1 MRLIRCAATVA
12 ILAAGASIVP
22 ASGTGHAQEPS
33 VGCRTFNILG
43 GGNLP
48 TLGFGPSP
56 FRAGETVSAFV
67 SNPNPDLPTPNVVT
81 MTVNDQIVDRRPCA
95 AAGTT
100 VRHTF
105 PAALKALVRV
115 SVDQG
120 HVSFGF
126 DCTDVPACTMTG
138 TAGRDVLV
146 GTEGADV
153 ICGLGNRDVIDG
165 RGGNDVVLGGAGGD
179 SIRGG
184 GGQDMLFGESGADS
198 IDSGD
203 GASGDVV
210 SGGTGRDALSGDP
223 GDGLT
228 Q

>member
-12 ILAAGASIVP
+12 ILAAGVSLVP
-22 ASGTGHAQEPS
+22 ASGTGHAQLPS

-56 FRAGETVSAFV
+56 FRVGETVSAFV
-67 SNPNPDLPTPNVVT
+67 SNPNPDLPTPTVVT
-81 MTVNDQIVDRRPCA
+81 MTVNDQIVDQRPFA
-95 AAGTT
+95 AAGVT

-105 PAALKALVRV
+105 QSSLTALVRV

-120 HVSFGF
+120 RVSFSF
-126 DCTDVPACTMTG
+126 DCTDVPACTMSG

-165 RGGNDVVLGGAGGD
+165 RGGNDVVFGGAGAD

-184 GGQDMLFGESGADS
+184 GGQDMLFGENGADT

-210 SGGTGRDALSGDP
+210 SGGTGRDVLTGDP